1 MRNAAGPSLS
11 EGHAAHHISLAFRS
25 AMRYELIVMSRTA
38 PQRGAAPARPINPRP
53 GLFFTLILI
62 YPYVSNSW
70 KSFPR
75 SAEHDIV
82 LGVLLTLLWGT
93 IFYWDT
99 IGTKWPLLRLGIE
112 VVLAL
117 LILAV
122 PATLFGTIYYLLL
135 IK

>member
-1 MRNAAGPSLS
+1 M
-11 EGHAAHHISLAFRS
+11 
-25 AMRYELIVMSRTA
+25 
-38 PQRGAAPARPINPRP
+38 
-53 GLFFTLILI
+53 
-62 YPYVSNSW
+62 
-70 KSFPR
+70 
-75 SAEHDIV
+75 
-82 LGVLLTLLWGT
+82 GVLLTLLWGT

-122 PATLFGTIYYLLL
+122 PMTLFGTIYYLLL